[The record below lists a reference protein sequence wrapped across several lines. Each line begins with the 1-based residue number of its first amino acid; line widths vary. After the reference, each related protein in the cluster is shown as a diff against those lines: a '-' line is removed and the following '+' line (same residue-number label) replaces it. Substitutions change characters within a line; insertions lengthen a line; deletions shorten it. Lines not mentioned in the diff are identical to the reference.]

1 MPSRHLMRLVIV
13 GTTASLLLGR
23 AADALARG
31 GGGSSGFGGGGGG
44 FGGGGRSVGR
54 GIGGGVGF
62 GVGRHAGGV
71 ALGLVILIVVV
82 VLAVLLASLI
92 IGLRYRARRR
102 ERVRQVE
109 LAAREAAEDDPEFA
123 SDVVRAE
130 VARVFR
136 DIEAAWSVADR
147 SRLSHLVGPD
157 LMVEWNRR
165 LDDFAHRGWR
175 NEVSIVDGPQ
185 IEYVGMTNRSED
197 RDDRV
202 VVRVSARLHDVV
214 FDRHGNEMLRSD
226 SRSEV
231 SSMCEYWTMAK
242 RDGHWTLLSIEQ
254 QREGDHQLDEAIV
267 ATPWSDTGRLQER
280 SLVEQAAADKLPE
293 GVRVAE
299 VAPAEF
305 SGEARAAALDLSL
318 VDGRFAPDVLA
329 AEVRR
334 AVEAWA
340 EAVDGSDED
349 LHRLASAE
357 AARQLLHPGD
367 PSERTRLVVRGPS
380 VRSLRIAVLDAHSEP
395 PTMTVELDV
404 HGRRYIEDRDTAA
417 VLSGSPST
425 ASDAHE
431 RWTLALDGSDE
442 YPWRIVDAAAP
453 PLAAGRPA
461 ARA

>member
-1 MPSRHLMRLVIV
+1 M
-13 GTTASLLLGR
+13 
-23 AADALARG
+23 
-31 GGGSSGFGGGGGG
+31 
-44 FGGGGRSVGR
+44 
-54 GIGGGVGF
+54 
-62 GVGRHAGGV
+62 
-71 ALGLVILIVVV
+71 ILIVVV
-82 VLAVLLASLI
+82 VLAVVITSLVF
-92 IGLRYRARRR
+92 GLRYRARRR

-109 LAAREAAEDDPEFA
+109 LAALEAAEDDPEFA
-123 SDVVRAE
+123 RDVVQAE

-136 DIEAAWSVADR
+136 EIQSAWSVADL
-147 SRLSHLVGPD
+147 SRLSRLVGPD

-165 LDDFAHRGWR
+165 LDDFARREWR

-185 IEYVGMTNRSED
+185 VEYVGLTNRSED

-202 VVRVSARLHDVV
+202 VVRVSARLSDIV
-214 FDRHGNEMLRSD
+214 FDDSGNQILRQD
-226 SRSEV
+226 SRSAV
-231 SSMCEYWTMAK
+231 SSMCEYWTMGK

-267 ATPWSDTGRLQER
+267 PTPWSDTGRLQER
-280 SLVEQAAADKLPE
+280 SLVEQAAANKLPE
-293 GVRVAE
+293 GVRAGE

-329 AEVRR
+329 AEVTR

-349 LHRLASAE
+349 LRRLASAG
-357 AARQLLHPGD
+357 AARELLHPGD

-380 VRSLRIAVLDAHSEP
+380 IRSLRIVALDPHSEP
-395 PTMTVELDV
+395 PTMTVELEV

-417 VLSGSPST
+417 VLSGSQSM
-425 ASDAHE
+425 ASGSHQ
-431 RWTLALDGSDE
+431 RWTLALDGGDE

-453 PLAAGRPA
+453 PLAAGRPP